1 MRALLAIVSIL
12 VFASAAS
19 AGDWRS
25 YSDAD
30 FGYSVALPDDGFD
43 VEADAE
49 RSGLTLYER
58 GGRGQID
65 VFTFRNDKEFSLEQI
80 RDELGNAERIKQ
92 ITYSRSG
99 ASWFVISG
107 YYRRL
112 DDEATDLIFY
122 AKFMFSAD
130 RRTASAFEASYP
142 AGDKT
147 RYDPI
152 IEKMEDSLTRPHS

>member
-1 MRALLAIVSIL
+1 MRPLLAFVSIL
-12 VFASAAS
+12 MFASAAS

-25 YSDAD
+25 YSDAE
-30 FGYSVALPDDGFD
+30 FGYSITLPDEGFD
-43 VEADAE
+43 AETDAE
-49 RSGLTLYER
+49 GGGLTLYER
-58 GGRGQID
+58 DGRGQID
-65 VFTFRNDKEFSLEQI
+65 VYAFRNDKGFSLEDI

-92 ITYSRSG
+92 ITYSRAG
-99 ASWFVISG
+99 ASWFVVSG

-130 RRTASAFEASYP
+130 RRTASAFEATYP
-142 AGDKT
+142 VSDKT